1 MDNLSF
7 QMRAGRNFQITM
19 PTFIVLYNLDAV
31 HFKHKGDQIF
41 SLLLVLF
48 ILKYGLNVKKKGQI

>member
-1 MDNLSF
+1 
-7 QMRAGRNFQITM
+7 M